1 MKSQLVSQT
10 VKGQT
15 MTING
20 DTWTIVDVAP
30 AHELAEMVAVI
41 LEEEGFAVHT
51 RGAAGMSDVLTHMG
65 TQSVGE
71 AFVLVP
77 EADAEAAL
85 QLIADT
91 VTDYEGED
99 IDGLLE
105 ELAVESAEAKD
116 TN

>member
-1 MKSQLVSQT
+1 MKGETVNPS

-15 MTING
+15 MKING
-20 DTWTIVDVAP
+20 DTWVIVDVAP

-51 RGAAGMSDVLTHMG
+51 RGAAAMSDVLTHMG
-65 TQSVGE
+65 TRSVGE

-77 EADAEAAL
+77 EKDADAAL

-105 ELAVESAEAKD
+105 ELALESAEAKD
-116 TN
+116 NS

>member
-1 MKSQLVSQT
+1 M
-10 VKGQT
+10 KGQS

-20 DTWTIVDVAP
+20 DTWTVVDVAP
-30 AHELAEMVAVI
+30 AFELAEMVAVI
-41 LEEEGFAVHT
+41 LEEEGFAVQT
-51 RGAAGMSDVLTHMG
+51 RGANGMSDVLTHMG

-77 EADAEAAL
+77 EKDADAAL

-99 IDGLLE
+99 IDALLE
-105 ELAVESAEAKD
+105 ELALESEED
-116 TN
+116 TH